1 LRRNSRRYLSEA
13 DAMPKTIVT
22 IVLTLVCTL
31 SWAQA
36 YKWRDAN
43 GNVQYSD
50 TPPPAGARD
59 VQQLRKPAAGPS
71 SGATGGT
78 KAYTERDAEFRKRLA
93 EKQESDAKQAK
104 AGEDEQVRVKNCEQS
119 RGQLAGIDSGQRMVR
134 LNAQGER
141 IALDD
146 NERVAARAEAV
157 KAVETWCK

>member
-1 LRRNSRRYLSEA
+1 MLKTLLTMMLVLS
-13 DAMPKTIVT
+13 
-22 IVLTLVCTL
+22 CTL
-31 SWAQA
+31 SWGQA

-59 VQQLRKPAAGPS
+59 VQQLRKPATGP
-71 SGATGGT
+71 ATGSTGAA
-78 KAYTERDAEFRKRLA
+78 KSYTERDAEFRKRLV
-93 EKQESDAKQAK
+93 EKQENATKQAK
-104 AGEDEQVRVKNCEQS
+104 ANEDEQVRIRNCEQS
-119 RGQLAGIDSGQRMVR
+119 RGQLAGIDSGQRMVQ

-157 KAVETWCK
+157 KAIETWCK